1 MVREFEDKLAAGSM
15 PNGAGPQPRSF
26 AHARA
31 YVLFSSRRRRWLV
44 SCGNSPAPR
53 YTMFRI
59 RRDVQAGEVAH
70 PVCYGVVR
78 AGRVPANPKSADH
91 LAVHVERDS
100 AANVMMPPGT

>member
-1 MVREFEDKLAAGSM
+1 
-15 PNGAGPQPRSF
+15 
-26 AHARA
+26 
-31 YVLFSSRRRRWLV
+31 
-44 SCGNSPAPR
+44 
-53 YTMFRI
+53 MFRI